1 MSQVSNSWRDLP
13 PHKNPQNHTQKCSD
27 SPNWHEAHP
36 GRPVSFRSPSPQLRK
51 SPDSPSNLRKNFIHT
66 PEPPATPSKYSSEF
80 QPGRE
85 LNSLIQHT
93 ADALRSIV
101 QVVEKLIWQ
110 VNAEHQ
116 LAQKPQRIAWNS
128 HEDVRGNAVC
138 PQPPAFPSERG
149 VSAAGLPAASDLLA

>member
-27 SPNWHEAHP
+27 SLNWHEAHP
-36 GRPVSFRSPSPQLRK
+36 GCPVSFWSPSPQLQK
-51 SPDSPSNLRKNFIHT
+51 SPDSPSNLCKNFIHN

-93 ADALRSIV
+93 ADALQSTWESGPLLCMAGV
-101 QVVEKLIWQ
+101 LI
-110 VNAEHQ
+110 
-116 LAQKPQRIAWNS
+116 PQ
-128 HEDVRGNAVC
+128 GNWFQYLQWETKVLYPTCITCNFAHT
-138 PQPPAFPSERG
+138 QYYES
-149 VSAAGLPAASDLLA
+149 LIY